1 MHERPR
7 TVPLTMLT
15 MNDALLVL
23 RVAVALAAYRGA
35 PMVERKDLSTCVRV
49 LASVL
54 SERSP
59 IVDVDAMIV

>member
-23 RVAVALAAYRGA
+23 RVAVALAAYRDA
-35 PMVERKDLSTCVRV
+35 PMVERRDLSISVRV
-49 LASVL
+49 LASLL
-54 SERSP
+54 SERGP
-59 IVDVDAMIV
+59 MVDTDAMIG

>member
-1 MHERPR
+1 
-7 TVPLTMLT
+7 MLT

-23 RVAVALAAYRGA
+23 RVAVALAAYRGL
-35 PMVERKDLSTCVRV
+35 PMVERKDLSTSVRV
-49 LASVL
+49 LASLL